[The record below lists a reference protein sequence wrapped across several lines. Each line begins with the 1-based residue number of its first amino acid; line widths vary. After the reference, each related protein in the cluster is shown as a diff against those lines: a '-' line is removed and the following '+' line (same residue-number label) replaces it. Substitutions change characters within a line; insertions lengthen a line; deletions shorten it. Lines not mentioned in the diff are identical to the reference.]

1 MENKYTME
9 VHNKI
14 MKNIFLRNPQY
25 SVELFSS
32 VFCMGI
38 IMLGAA
44 IDRTEIFVLMATG
57 IIILIFFTLRRSKIK
72 SRKLLR
78 TVFEDEFVDY
88 IIENRYEI
96 FFKDFWELKKMIQKI
111 EYGNPEENFYLRFR
125 YYLTVELQGE
135 IKERKNEKEQKYK
148 EFLEKYGDYNEK

>member
-14 MKNIFLRNPQY
+14 MKNIFLRFPQHLLG
-25 SVELFSS
+25 SCLFCL
-32 VFCMGI
+32 VI
-38 IMLGAA
+38 IMAVL
-44 IDRTEIFVLMATG
+44 EIGGTKNLTLMATG
-57 IIILIFFTLRRSKIK
+57 IMFLYFLILRRSKIK
-72 SRKLLR
+72 IRKLLK
-78 TVFEDEFVDY
+78 TVFEDEFADY

-96 FFKDFWELKKMIQKI
+96 FFKDFWKLKEMTQKM

-125 YYLTVELQGE
+125 YYLTTELPDE
-135 IKERKNEKEQKYK
+135 IKERNNEKEQRYK